1 MTGQAFQ
8 NYFYRTVSSHKW
20 RQRAVF
26 YLILV
31 VDEGCISGRNAKC
44 QQDCGYITDKTDYY
58 GQLKCRFCLIRK
70 DLNFSLEID
79 LVNGPLSR
87 WAMNYGPWSMIGPS
101 VKISYGI

>member
-1 MTGQAFQ
+1 MTGQASQ
-8 NYFYRTVSSHKW
+8 NYFYQTVSSHKW

-70 DLNFSLEID
+70 DLNFSHEID
-79 LVNGPLSR
+79 LG
-87 WAMNYGPWSMIGPS
+87 YGP
-101 VKISYGI
+101 